1 VDVIECCGMPILCDY
16 HMHTPLCKHA
26 AGPMEAYVERGIELG
41 LEEIGFSD
49 HNPLP
54 GGRSANVRMEEA
66 ELDYYVERV
75 TELRYRYRGKI
86 DVMLGLEIDYVDG
99 LEDTVASQIAAYP
112 WDYIIGSIHF
122 LDNACREP
130 SWPRSASGDP
140 HRLYGRY
147 FELMRR
153 LARSG
158 FCDIIAHFDVVKRSG
173 HMPGEREAADLTETL
188 QAIRDAGLCLEINT
202 SGYRHAELPEPQ
214 PYPALSIVEQALAL
228 DIPLT
233 VNSDAHAPE
242 QVGMQFATVE
252 RFLKRKGCAQLARF
266 ERRKRTLYE
275 L

>member
-1 VDVIECCGMPILCDY
+1 MPIRCDY

-26 AGPMEAYVERGIELG
+26 AGPMEAYIERGIELG
-41 LEEIGFSD
+41 LQEIGFAD

-54 GGRSANVRMEEA
+54 DGRSANVRMAEV

-75 TELRYRYRGKI
+75 TDLRYRYRGKI

-99 LEDTVASQIAAYP
+99 LEDYVAKQVASYP

-130 SWPRSASGDP
+130 SWPRRYPGDP
-140 HRLYGRY
+140 HQLYSRY
-147 FELMRR
+147 FTLMRR
-153 LARSG
+153 LVRSG

-173 HMPGEREAADLTETL
+173 HLPGEREADDVAQTL
-188 QAIRDAGLCLEINT
+188 QTIKDDGLSLEINT

-214 PYPALSIVEQALAL
+214 PYPTLPIVEQALAL
-228 DIPLT
+228 GIPLT

-242 QVGMQFATVE
+242 QVGLQFATIE
-252 RFLKRKGCAQLARF
+252 GFLRRKGCAQLAKF
-266 ERRKRTLYE
+266 DLRKRAMYE
-275 L
+275 I